1 MPMPNATPRSSVKS
15 SPASNN
21 KHSNI
26 SPVHPSA
33 KSSHASSPLRGHHH
47 QAPPTINPPHIIA
60 PVHKPQ
66 SELAQQAA
74 PRSNFPY
81 PGPAP
86 RQPARVPDRNGPLAQ
101 QGVHRPSPIGHGPL
115 PHTTIHR
122 PGSGPIGVP
131 RSPYRNSSAMPPQ
144 KRVSPFR

>member
-1 MPMPNATPRSSVKS
+1 MPAPNASPRSLMK
-15 SPASNN
+15 
-21 KHSNI
+21 I
-26 SPVHPSA
+26 SPSCNIKHGSA
-33 KSSHASSPLRGHHH
+33 KSSHASSPRKGHYQENHI
-47 QAPPTINPPHIIA
+47 INPPHKIA

-86 RQPARVPDRNGPLAQ
+86 RPPVRVPDRNGPLAQ
-101 QGVHRPSPIGHGPL
+101 QGINLGTL
-115 PHTTIHR
+115 PHTTVHR
-122 PGSGPIGVP
+122 PGSGPIGVS
-131 RSPYRNSSAMPPQ
+131 RSPYRNSSSIPPQ